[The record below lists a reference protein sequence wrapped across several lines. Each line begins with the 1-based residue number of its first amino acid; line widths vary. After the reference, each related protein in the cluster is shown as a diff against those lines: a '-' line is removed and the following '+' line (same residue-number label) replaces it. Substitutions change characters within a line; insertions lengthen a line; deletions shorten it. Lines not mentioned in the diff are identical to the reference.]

1 MRATRLVSLLLLLQ
15 MRGQL
20 TATELAGH
28 FGVSVRTVHRDVEA
42 LVDAGVPVEA
52 VRGPAGGYRL
62 AGGYRTKLTGLT
74 ADEAEAL
81 FVAPAPAAE
90 LGLGGVL
97 ANARLKVLAALPT
110 ELQERASRAERYF
123 HLDTRGWFRGEDKV
137 PHLPTIAAATWQ
149 GRRLTARYREGP
161 RVVRRTLDPLGL
173 VLKGGAW
180 YLVAHRSAGMRVY
193 RVSRFVSVRVRDDSF
208 ERPDGFELAFYWEEW
223 SRAFEG
229 SRPRIEVTIRA
240 SELVRRLLPRDSHG
254 EDGVYVVAFEDLEE
268 AFRELLKFGP
278 DAEVLEP
285 PELRARIAEAASE
298 VAAMYDIRAIR

>member
-20 TATELAGH
+20 TAQELASH
-28 FGVSVRTVHRDVEA
+28 FEVSVRTVHRDVESLA
-42 LVDAGVPVEA
+42 AAGVPVEA

-74 ADEAEAL
+74 GAEAEAL

-123 HLDTRGWFRGEDKV
+123 HLDARRWFRAEDTV
-137 PHLPTIAAATWQ
+137 PHLPAIASATWNEQ
-149 GRRLTARYREGP
+149 RLSARYREGR

-173 VLKGGAW
+173 VLKAGAW
-180 YLVAHRSAGMRVY
+180 YLVARRSAGMRVY
-193 RVSRFVSVRVRDDSF
+193 RVSRFVSVRPRDDTF
-208 ERPDGFELAFYWEEW
+208 ERPEDFDLPAFWEEW
-223 SRAFEG
+223 SRTFEA
-229 SRPRIEVTIRA
+229 SRPRVDVKLRA
-240 SELVRRLLPRDSHG
+240 SEFVLRHLPRDLRQG
-254 EDGVYVVAFEDLEE
+254 DGVYTVGFESLEE

-285 PELRARIAEAASE
+285 VELRDRIAAAAHAVAGLYAVHE
-298 VAAMYDIRAIR
+298 VR